1 MGNVERFGNHGYT
14 HFVSPLSGPRVT
26 SPSPAELGCL
36 PFFSFKAF
44 RCSYSWACCKGMEA
58 ERRWHLSCW
67 HLAQR
72 SRFVSSRVFL
82 CLALICSLFVVGE
95 MMASA
100 SHFMTKRNE
109 HKRFSLTQSL
119 MWAGKSSV
127 LFISLPLIHL
137 MFFFHL
143 TVVLPPTIPSP
154 HFGYQFLVISAAET
168 SWKFFSIM
176 VQILE
181 EKWREFFLWLDS
193 PCV

>member
-137 MFFFHL
+137 MFFSIWLSSFHL
-143 TVVLPPTIPSP
+143 PFHHPISVTSFWWFLLPKLHGSS
-154 HFGYQFLVISAAET
+154 FLL
-168 SWKFFSIM
+168 WYKFWRRNEENFFRGL
-176 VQILE
+176 IL
-181 EKWREFFLWLDS
+181 L
-193 PCV
+193 V